1 MRFSILRRKALK
13 IENSFQVSQPQETTV
28 EYKYQNKEFLHLADL
43 LPRSEFLDTL
53 SRYTSIDWKT
63 LGVESIKANKLWIT
77 EFIMEQNNENL
88 FLEYFYQYFLD
99 EKDFCS
105 LVLLLDHDSGKFILP
120 QYHEF
125 WTQALFLT
133 VKEGSLDFLAT
144 LLEKNSYSNID
155 ENDETGKSAL
165 FWACELG
172 HYSIALELFR
182 LGANVYLDQGNG
194 KCPQDWIKKNEWEDF
209 SEKVKD

>member
-1 MRFSILRRKALK
+1 MRFSILRRKASK
-13 IENSFQVSQPQETTV
+13 IENYSQETTV

-43 LPRSEFLDTL
+43 LSRSEFLDTL

-63 LGVESIKANKLWIT
+63 LGVESIKANKLWIA
-77 EFIMEQNNENL
+77 EFIIEQNNENL

-105 LVLLLDHDSGKFILP
+105 LVLLLDQDSGEFILP

-125 WTQALFLT
+125 WTRALFLT
-133 VKEGSLDFLAT
+133 VKEGNLDFLAT
-144 LLEKNSYSNID
+144 LLEKHIYANID
-155 ENDETGKSAL
+155 ENDEMGKSAL

-172 HYSIALELFR
+172 HHSIALELYR

-194 KCPQDWIKKNEWEDF
+194 KCPFDWIKKNEWEDF